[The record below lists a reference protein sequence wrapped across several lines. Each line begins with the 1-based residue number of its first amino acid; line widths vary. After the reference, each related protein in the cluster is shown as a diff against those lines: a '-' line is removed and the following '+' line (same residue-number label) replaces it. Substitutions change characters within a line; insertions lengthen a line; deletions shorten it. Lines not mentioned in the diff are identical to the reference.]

1 MEDIILDVKALT
13 KRFGGI
19 IAANRL
25 DMHVKKGEIVGLI
38 GPNGSGKT
46 TTFNCITRM
55 IRPDEGQVFLKGTNI
70 SHSEPHKIAHIGL
83 VRTFQITRLF
93 NELSVFD
100 NLMAGQNHSQESLMS
115 SFKKN
120 SPEIIQKGMEL
131 LNFVKISHL
140 KDESAGEL
148 SYGQQK
154 LLELARC
161 LISNP
166 QIILLD
172 EPTAGVNPTLIRQIV
187 ERIIETN
194 EKIGQT
200 ILIIEHNMDVL
211 TDLAHRVY
219 ALNYGEVIA
228 EGSMEDIRQDAK
240 VIESYFGV

>member
-1 MEDIILDVKALT
+1 
-13 KRFGGI
+13 
-19 IAANRL
+19 
-25 DMHVKKGEIVGLI
+25 
-38 GPNGSGKT
+38 
-46 TTFNCITRM
+46 
-55 IRPDEGQVFLKGTNI
+55 
-70 SHSEPHKIAHIGL
+70 
-83 VRTFQITRLF
+83 
-93 NELSVFD
+93 
-100 NLMAGQNHSQESLMS
+100 MS

-161 LISNP
+161 LISDP

-172 EPTAGVNPTLIRQIV
+172 EPTAGVNPTLIKEIV
-187 ERIIETN
+187 ERIIEAN

-228 EGSMEDIRQDAK
+228 EGSMEDIRQDTK